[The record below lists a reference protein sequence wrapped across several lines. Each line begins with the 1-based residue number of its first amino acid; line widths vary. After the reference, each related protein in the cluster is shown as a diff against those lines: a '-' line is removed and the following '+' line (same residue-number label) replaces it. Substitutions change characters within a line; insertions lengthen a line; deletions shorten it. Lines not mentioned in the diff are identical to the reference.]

1 MPGIFDY
8 CLFGQ
13 EINSSSLVT
22 KSSIELIAEANEI
35 VKNAIEYN
43 GQGAWSI
50 RFSIIQTK

>member
-8 CLFGQ
+8 CPFGQ

-22 KSSIELIAEANEI
+22 KSTIELIAEANEI